1 MAPIKLETRKLVDE
15 FLDQYDYF
23 LFDCDGV
30 LWSGTQLL
38 PYVCETLDMLRRLGK
53 RIVFVTNNSTK
64 SRTTY
69 KKKLESMGI
78 PAEIDEIF
86 GSAYASAV
94 YIKRVLK
101 LPEDKKVYVIGESG
115 IEEELAAEGVQYCG
129 GTDPDERREMR
140 PEDYDAMRPDPSV
153 GAVLCGL
160 DSHINYLKMCRA
172 FQYLRDPD
180 CLLLMTNTD
189 STYPTSGSLFPG
201 AGSCSAPLRFA
212 TGREG
217 KALGKPNPEMLDAI
231 EAKFQFDKKKA
242 VFIGDRLNTDIQ
254 FAHNSGMGGSLMVLT
269 GVSSEADF
277 SAKDAPVV
285 PKYFIDRLG
294 DLYTARQ

>member
-1 MAPIKLETRKLVDE
+1 MSPTKLETREQIDA
-15 FLDQYDYF
+15 FLAEYDYF

-38 PYVCETLDMLRRLGK
+38 PYVCETLDMLRKQGK
-53 RIVFVTNNSTK
+53 RIIFVTNNSTK
-64 SRTTY
+64 SRKTY
-69 KKKLESMGI
+69 KKKLDSMGI

-101 LPEDKKVYVIGESG
+101 LPKDKKVYVIGESG
-115 IEEELAAEGVQYCG
+115 IEEELDAEGVAHCG
-129 GTDPDERREMR
+129 GTDPEERRELK
-140 PEDYDAMRPDPSV
+140 PEDYDTMRPDPAV

-160 DSHINYLKMCRA
+160 DTHINYLKLSRA
-172 FQYLRDPD
+172 YQYLRDPA

-201 AGSCSAPLRFA
+201 AGSCSAPLRYA

-217 KALGKPNPEMLDAI
+217 KALGKPNPEM
-231 EAKFQFDKKKA
+231 
-242 VFIGDRLNTDIQ
+242 
-254 FAHNSGMGGSLMVLT
+254 
-269 GVSSEADF
+269 
-277 SAKDAPVV
+277 
-285 PKYFIDRLG
+285 YFLPSNID
-294 DLYTARQ
+294 QKC